1 MRKSKTKPSKPKL
14 KITTDS
20 DLNYLSSPLNSAEP
34 LTPMN
39 KSPTFD
45 EVLESAKRKVSRD
58 FVDIRLQN
66 VIEEEIEFDRRALA
80 GSTPY
85 PEEFRQDSTLLEGL
99 DDTDSDEDPW
109 FAQSPPS
116 DITVDDT
123 VEELIRSFRDQ
134 RRPPAA
140 EATKKSPFGSA
151 FGLAKSYFR
160 KIWSSAHELHPEFDS
175 ASIGT
180 KIMSI
185 APLAAEFWKGGSRKF
200 QIFVFVARRAGADF
214 VQKIPKT
221 PYGAFDEHSGTV
233 SEAENKH
240 RVTSVYCRD
249 NAEALFLNFDLVF
262 PENFPEN
269 LAFFGNF
276 QKIPNS

>member
-1 MRKSKTKPSKPKL
+1 MYRQVRTTIQTHCNLDGCNRKCGLFHGTEL

-123 VEELIRSFRDQ
+123 VEELIRETQ
-134 RRPPAA
+134 PPPDHYSNPLYRKADSL
-140 EATKKSPFGSA
+140 KKKRVNHTNSN
-151 FGLAKSYFR
+151 
-160 KIWSSAHELHPEFDS
+160 SSIDLS
-175 ASIGT
+175 
-180 KIMSI
+180 
-185 APLAAEFWKGGSRKF
+185 
-200 QIFVFVARRAGADF
+200 VADF
-214 VQKIPKT
+214 
-221 PYGAFDEHSGTV
+221 AMND
-233 SEAENKH
+233 
-240 RVTSVYCRD
+240 TSKC
-249 NAEALFLNFDLVF
+249 FLVIIGKVL
-262 PENFPEN
+262 P
-269 LAFFGNF
+269 
-276 QKIPNS
+276 